1 MCVCVCMGV
10 YKCVCVQVCV
20 CGCASVC
27 VCMGVCVC
35 VCEDVCES
43 EDFPEKKRG
52 MEGVKKPMSN
62 CSQINE

>member
-1 MCVCVCMGV
+1 MCVRVHGCVR
-10 YKCVCVQVCV
+10 
-20 CGCASVC
+20 ASVC
-27 VCMGVCVC
+27 VHGCVRVC

-52 MEGVKKPMSN
+52 LEGVKKPMSN